1 MTFIKSAAVFIMLS
15 FVSAANDGGYR
26 LIGNHTN
33 DYYMDLETV
42 FELSFGPWDILTNW
56 SGRQLNDFVEINEN
70 EGQIKKIL
78 SWSNVISTTR
88 VDDNVEPNYDA
99 QKQNGTSYT
108 ILYDNKSGEMLSLT
122 PNNELSEQ
130 MLEVQQNDEVG
141 ALFGDTEDNVL
152 YPFGSDSIRYVGDVW
167 KIENNEKVDS
177 EYLMFDEFDGNK
189 QSTITYIF
197 KKVKEKRGDTI
208 ANITVENAF
217 ELSGVGRTEDK
228 TIEFTQTVLFT
239 GNLKYNITK
248 GIMSSCKM
256 SGAINGKGRD
266 LDDDSEKNFYMSM
279 DMKIKNKLK

>member
-1 MTFIKSAAVFIMLS
+1 MTFIKSAVFLIMLS

-42 FELSFGPWDILTNW
+42 FELSFGPWDVLTNF
-56 SGRQLNDFVEINEN
+56 SGRQLNDFVETNDE
-70 EGQIKKIL
+70 EQIKKIL

-88 VDDNVEPNYDA
+88 VDDSIEPNYDA
-99 QKQNGTSYT
+99 QKQNGTSFT
-108 ILYDNKSGEMLSLT
+108 VLYDSKSGEMLSLT
-122 PNNELSEQ
+122 PNDEHSEQ
-130 MLEVQQNDEVG
+130 MLEIQQNDEVG
-141 ALFGDTEDNVL
+141 SLFGDTEDNVL
-152 YPFGSDSIRYVGDVW
+152 YPFVSDSTRYVGDIW
-167 KIENNEKVDS
+167 KIESNEKVDS

-189 QSTITYIF
+189 QATITYTF

-208 ANITVENAF
+208 AYITVENAF
-217 ELSGVGRTEDK
+217 ELSGIGRTEER
-228 TIEFTQTVLFT
+228 TIEFIQTVLFT

-248 GIMSSCKM
+248 GITSSCKM
-256 SGAINGKGRD
+256 SGAINGRGRD

>member
-1 MTFIKSAAVFIMLS
+1 MTFIKPAVFLIILS
-15 FVSAANDGGYR
+15 FVSASNDGGYK
-26 LIGNHTN
+26 LTGNHTN

-42 FELSFGPWDILTNW
+42 FELSFGPWDILTNF
-56 SGRQLNDFVEINEN
+56 SGRQLNEFVETNDE
-70 EGQIKKIL
+70 EQIKKIL

-108 ILYDNKSGEMLSLT
+108 ILYDSKSGEMLSLT
-122 PNNELSEQ
+122 PNNEYSEQ
-130 MLEVQQNDEVG
+130 MLEMQQNDEVG
-141 ALFGDTEDNVL
+141 ALFGDNEDNVL

-208 ANITVENAF
+208 AYITVENAF
-217 ELSGVGRTEDK
+217 ELSGIGRRED
-228 TIEFTQTVLFT
+228 TMIEFTQTVLFT

-248 GIMSSCKM
+248 GITSSCKM

-279 DMKIKNKLK
+279 DMKLKNKLK

>member
-1 MTFIKSAAVFIMLS
+1 MTFIKSAVFFIMLS
-15 FVSAANDGGYR
+15 FVSAANDGGYK

-78 SWSNVISTTR
+78 SWSNVISSTR

-108 ILYDNKSGEMLSLT
+108 VLYDSKSGEMLSLT
-122 PNNELSEQ
+122 PNNEQSEQ

-141 ALFGDTEDNVL
+141 ALFGDNEENVL

-189 QSTITYIF
+189 QSTITYTF
-197 KKVKEKRGDTI
+197 KKVKEKRGDMI
-208 ANITVENAF
+208 AHITVENAF
-217 ELSGVGRTEDK
+217 ELSGIGRTEDQ

-239 GNLKYNITK
+239 GKLKYNITK
-248 GIMSSCKM
+248 GITSSCKM